1 MARFSQYDNYLPGE
15 IYSSGL
21 ESIREDP
28 QRVVDYLTDKKFK
41 FKSAGDI
48 GEAYKFK
55 STGDIGEAYPGE
67 SFQRFLNL
75 QNNPDSLVTNKM
87 RTPQQFQLFNQLSN
101 LGT

>member
-41 FKSAGDI
+41 FKSAEDI
-48 GEAYKFK
+48 GEAF
-55 STGDIGEAYPGE
+55 PGA

-75 QNNPDSLVTNKM
+75 QANPESLALNKM
-87 RTPQQFQLFNQLSN
+87 RTPQQFQLFSQLSN

>member
-21 ESIREDP
+21 DSIREDP
-28 QRVVDYLTDKKFK
+28 QNVVDYLTDKKFK

-48 GEAYKFK
+48 GEAY
-55 STGDIGEAYPGE
+55 PGA

-75 QNNPDSLVTNKM
+75 QTDPESLVRKKIQ
-87 RTPQQFQLFNQLSN
+87 TPQQFQLFNQLSN

>member
-41 FKSAGDI
+41 FKSAGDL
-48 GEAYKFK
+48 
-55 STGDIGEAYPGE
+55 GEAYPGE

-75 QNNPDSLVTNKM
+75 QNDPESLVRDKM
-87 RTPQQFQLFNQLSN
+87 RTPRQFQLFNQLAN

>member
-41 FKSAGDI
+41 FKPVSVDDI
-48 GEAYKFK
+48 GEAF
-55 STGDIGEAYPGE
+55 PGA

-75 QNNPDSLVTNKM
+75 QNDPESLVRNKM

>member
-41 FKSAGDI
+41 FKSAEDI
-48 GEAYKFK
+48 GEAF
-55 STGDIGEAYPGE
+55 PGA

-75 QNNPDSLVTNKM
+75 QNDPESLVRNKM
-87 RTPQQFQLFNQLSN
+87 RTPQQFQFFSQLAN

>member
-41 FKSAGDI
+41 FKPVSAEDI
-48 GEAYKFK
+48 GEAF
-55 STGDIGEAYPGE
+55 PGA
-67 SFQRFLNL
+67 SFQRFLKL
-75 QNNPDSLVTNKM
+75 QNDPESLVRAKM
-87 RTPQQFQLFNQLSN
+87 RTPQQYQLFEQLSN

>member
-41 FKSAGDI
+41 FKSADDI
-48 GEAYKFK
+48 GEAF
-55 STGDIGEAYPGE
+55 PGA
-67 SFQRFLNL
+67 SFQRFLTL
-75 QNNPDSLVTNKM
+75 QNDPESLVRNKM

>member
-21 ESIREDP
+21 DSIREDP
-28 QRVVDYLTDKKFK
+28 QLVVDYLTDKKFK
-41 FKSAGDI
+41 FKPEKTTTFTNDT
-48 GEAYKFK
+48 F
-55 STGDIGEAYPGE
+55 PGE

-75 QNNPDSLVTNKM
+75 QTDPESLVRNKM

>member
-41 FKSAGDI
+41 FKSAEDI
-48 GEAYKFK
+48 GEAF
-55 STGDIGEAYPGE
+55 PGA

-75 QNNPDSLVTNKM
+75 QNDPESLVRNKM
-87 RTPQQFQLFNQLSN
+87 QTPQQFQLFNQLSN

>member
-28 QRVVDYLTDKKFK
+28 QRVVDYLSDKKFK
-41 FKSAGDI
+41 FKSAEDI
-48 GEAYKFK
+48 GEAF
-55 STGDIGEAYPGE
+55 PGA

-75 QNNPDSLVTNKM
+75 QNDPESLVRNKM

>member
-41 FKSAGDI
+41 FKSAEDI
-48 GEAYKFK
+48 GEAF
-55 STGDIGEAYPGE
+55 PGA

-75 QNNPDSLVTNKM
+75 QNDPESLVRNKM
-87 RTPQQFQLFNQLSN
+87 RTPQQFQLFSQLAN

>member
-21 ESIREDP
+21 ESIQEDP

-41 FKSAGDI
+41 FKPVSTGDFKPVSVDDI
-48 GEAYKFK
+48 GEAF
-55 STGDIGEAYPGE
+55 PGA

-75 QNNPDSLVTNKM
+75 QNDPDSLVRNKM
-87 RTPQQFQLFNQLSN
+87 QTPQQFQLFKQLSN

>member
-28 QRVVDYLTDKKFK
+28 QRIVDYLSDKRFK
-41 FKSAGDI
+41 FKSAEDI
-48 GEAYKFK
+48 GEAF
-55 STGDIGEAYPGE
+55 PGA

-75 QNNPDSLVTNKM
+75 QNDPESLVRNKM
-87 RTPQQFQLFNQLSN
+87 RTPQQFQLFSQLAN

>member
-41 FKSAGDI
+41 FKSAEDI
-48 GEAYKFK
+48 GEAF
-55 STGDIGEAYPGE
+55 PGA
-67 SFQRFLNL
+67 SFQRFLKL
-75 QNNPDSLVTNKM
+75 QNDPESLERNKM
-87 RTPQQFQLFNQLSN
+87 RTPQQYRLFEQLSN

>member
-21 ESIREDP
+21 DSIREDP
-28 QRVVDYLTDKKFK
+28 QNVVDYLTDKKFK
-41 FKSAGDI
+41 FKPAKTAAFTNDT
-48 GEAYKFK
+48 F
-55 STGDIGEAYPGE
+55 PGE

-75 QNNPDSLVTNKM
+75 QNDPEALIRNKM
-87 RTPQQFQLFNQLSN
+87 RTPKQFQFFTQLSN

>member
-41 FKSAGDI
+41 FKSAEDI
-48 GEAYKFK
+48 GEAF
-55 STGDIGEAYPGE
+55 PGA

-75 QNNPDSLVTNKM
+75 QNDPESLVRNKM
-87 RTPQQFQLFNQLSN
+87 RTSQQYRLFEQLAN

>member
-41 FKSAGDI
+41 FKSAEDI
-48 GEAYKFK
+48 GEAF
-55 STGDIGEAYPGE
+55 PGA
-67 SFQRFLNL
+67 SFQRFLTL
-75 QNNPDSLVTNKM
+75 QNDPESLVRNKM

>member
-41 FKSAGDI
+41 FKSADDI
-48 GEAYKFK
+48 GEAF
-55 STGDIGEAYPGE
+55 PGA
-67 SFQRFLNL
+67 SFQRFLTL
-75 QNNPDSLVTNKM
+75 QNDPESLVRNKM
-87 RTPQQFQLFNQLSN
+87 QTPQQYQLFGQL
-101 LGT
+101 

>member
-28 QRVVDYLTDKKFK
+28 QRVVDYLSDKRFK

-48 GEAYKFK
+48 GEAY
-55 STGDIGEAYPGE
+55 PGA

-75 QNNPDSLVTNKM
+75 QNDPDSLVRNKM
-87 RTPQQFQLFNQLSN
+87 QTPQQFQLFNQLSN

>member
-21 ESIREDP
+21 DSIREDP
-28 QRVVDYLTDKKFK
+28 QNVVDYLTDKKFK

-48 GEAYKFK
+48 GEAF
-55 STGDIGEAYPGE
+55 PGA
-67 SFQRFLNL
+67 SFQRFLQL
-75 QNNPDSLVTNKM
+75 QNDPELLVRNKM
-87 RTPQQFQLFNQLSN
+87 RTPQQYRFFEQLAN